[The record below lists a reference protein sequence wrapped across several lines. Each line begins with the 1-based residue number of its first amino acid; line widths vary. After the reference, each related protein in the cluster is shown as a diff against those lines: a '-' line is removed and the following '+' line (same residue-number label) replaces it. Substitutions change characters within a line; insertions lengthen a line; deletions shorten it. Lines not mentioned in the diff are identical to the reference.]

1 MIKYDNGSND
11 ILSLYTYFN
20 YQNLIKSLLFR
31 KQDYAHLI
39 VSENSAMIL
48 WGPCIF
54 IGGEFS
60 QSISESIMTILQN
73 SYTPRYIYLP
83 DGEWNSFIKH
93 SYPNQLRDKQLNLYQ
108 TDNIGD
114 LNFQA
119 NSKYII
125 PISKT
130 LLERNLPNTQIITN
144 ELYSYLNMEDFFQ
157 NGFGLALVIDNT
169 VYGYCLSEYSI
180 DNGCGINIWVDEK
193 YRRLGYAKMMTNLF
207 LKNCYKHKWKAFWG
221 CNSDN
226 AASNK
231 VALSSGFVLHSTL
244 HYFEWEN

>member
-1 MIKYDNGSND
+1 MIKYENSSKD
-11 ILSLYTYFN
+11 ILSLYTYYN
-20 YQNLIKSLLFR
+20 YQNLIKSLLYQ

-39 VSENSAMIL
+39 VSENSSMIL

-60 QSISESIMTILQN
+60 KSISESLVTSLQN
-73 SYTPRYIYLP
+73 SGTRYIYFP
-83 DGEWNSFIKH
+83 DGEWDSFIKH

-108 TDNIGD
+108 TNNIGD

-119 NSKYII
+119 NSQYII
-125 PISKT
+125 PISKS
-130 LLERNLPNTQIITN
+130 LLERNLSNTQLITN

-157 NGFGLALVIDNT
+157 SGFGLALVINDT

-193 YRRLGYAKMMTNLF
+193 YRGLGYAKMMTKLF
-207 LKNCYKHKWKAFWG
+207 LMHCHKCKWKVFWG

-226 AASNK
+226 VPSNK
-231 VALSSGFVLHSTL
+231 IALSSGFSLQSTL
-244 HYFEWEN
+244 HYFEWEKN